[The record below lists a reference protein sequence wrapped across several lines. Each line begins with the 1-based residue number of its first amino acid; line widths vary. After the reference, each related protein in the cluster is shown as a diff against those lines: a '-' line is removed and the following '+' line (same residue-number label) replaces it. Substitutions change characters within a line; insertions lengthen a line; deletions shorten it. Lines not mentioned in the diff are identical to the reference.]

1 MGVEY
6 HPSRGQPESLRL
18 RDLSAG
24 LTVNDLQESIR
35 FYTEG
40 LGFFVEE
47 EWKGPD
53 GVVRGVRLRAGR
65 CDLNLSQDDLGK
77 GRDRVKGVGL
87 RLWLSTIQDLDELAE
102 RARSAGIKLDH
113 EPKEMSWG
121 QRVMSLTDPDGF
133 QISIANPQ

>member
-1 MGVEY
+1 MGVEF

-24 LTVNDLQESIR
+24 LTVNDLEQSIR

-47 EWKGPD
+47 EWKVD

-65 CDLNLSQDDLGK
+65 CDLNLAQDDFAKGK
-77 GRDRVKGVGL
+77 DRTKGVGL
-87 RLWLSTIQDLDELAE
+87 RLWFSTIQNLDDLAE
-102 RARSAGIKLDH
+102 RARAAGITLDH
-113 EPKEMSWG
+113 EPQEMPWG
-121 QRVMSLTDPDGF
+121 QRVMALTDPDGF
-133 QISIANPQ
+133 QISIANPM